1 MQSNKVG
8 YKGLWGQRSLALVTR
23 EICTPICYFCSP
35 IQKWKGIIR
44 IPTFVSKQ
52 TCSQNENDKI
62 GETDYSKDKVDQN
75 AEPNWNSAVSKFM
88 LKIIAGDKI
97 LESINSQNSK

>member
-1 MQSNKVG
+1 MATQTNQVDEISNKNEISQSNKVG

-23 EICTPICYFCSP
+23 EVCTPICYFCSP

-75 AEPNWNSAVSKFM
+75 V
-88 LKIIAGDKI
+88 
-97 LESINSQNSK
+97 ESINS

>member
-1 MQSNKVG
+1 MPNVATQTNQVDEISNKNEKSQSNKVG

-75 AEPNWNSAVSKFM
+75 V
-88 LKIIAGDKI
+88 
-97 LESINSQNSK
+97 ESINS